1 MAERCI
7 PADERFMRWLLE
19 QISRTQKGSISLEI
33 EQGTLR
39 SIACHGHR
47 FFYSPEELYR
57 EEPSS

>member
-1 MAERCI
+1 MAERLI

-33 EQGTLR
+33 EQGALR